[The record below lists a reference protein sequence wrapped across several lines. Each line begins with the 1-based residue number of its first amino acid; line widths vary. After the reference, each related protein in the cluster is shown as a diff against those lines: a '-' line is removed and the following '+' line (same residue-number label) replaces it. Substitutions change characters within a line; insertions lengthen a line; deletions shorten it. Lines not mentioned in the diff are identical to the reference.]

1 MSHPTRAWLLRDG
14 PDLGVWLGKASPPAC
29 SLPPARMRMRPL
41 SHTKD
46 MNETLMRWYRRY
58 PATLWGA
65 AVVAAL
71 LLVWWLASM
80 ARGPAAPMSLGGGFQ
95 IVGFYQNTSP
105 GSARPGSRASFE
117 SHARAITTV
126 TPRWF
131 SMTSTGTVRN
141 IGYNASVAS
150 FALTHHVLLVPLV
163 TNIGSGMLTASA
175 ARTRGVAALAALV
188 KRDHL
193 SGVNID
199 FELLPASAR
208 TGLTDFVALLRHD
221 LGPRPVIAVSVFPL
235 VGVATSISGAY
246 DYPGLATHANYLV
259 VMAYDHHYSGG
270 PPGPVAPYSWV
281 VANVDA
287 ALKQIP
293 GSKIVL
299 AVGMYGYNWVG
310 TSAHTVSDVQAE
322 ALAKSLS
329 IQPTYNAAESQN
341 TFHYTAAG
349 ATHVVWYMGDRSAKA
364 RLVLARSRHL
374 AGIALWRLGDEDP
387 RFWSSLGLP

>member
-1 MSHPTRAWLLRDG
+1 
-14 PDLGVWLGKASPPAC
+14 
-29 SLPPARMRMRPL
+29 
-41 SHTKD
+41 
-46 MNETLMRWYRRY
+46 MNETVTRWHRRH
-58 PATLWGA
+58 PAVLWGI
-65 AVVAAL
+65 AVGAAL
-71 LLVWWLASM
+71 LLVWGLVRVT
-80 ARGPAAPMSLGGGFQ
+80 RGPAAPMALGGRFQ

-105 GSARPGSRASFE
+105 GSPRPGSRASFE
-117 SHARAITTV
+117 SHVRAITTV

-131 SMTSTGTVRN
+131 SMTSTGTVN
-141 IGYNASVAS
+141 DVGYDASVAS

-163 TNIGSGMLTASA
+163 TNVGSGMLTTPAV
-175 ARTRGVAALAALV
+175 RTRGAAALAALV

-208 TGLTDFVALLRHD
+208 AGLTDFVALLRHD

-235 VGVATSISGAY
+235 VGVAPSISGAY
-246 DYPGLATHANYLV
+246 DYVGLAAHASYLG

-287 ALKQIP
+287 ALKEVP

-299 AVGMYGYNWVG
+299 AIGMYGYNWVG
-310 TSAHTVSDVQAE
+310 TSASTVSDVQAE
-322 ALAKSLS
+322 ALAKA
-329 IQPTYNAAESQN
+329 QGVRPVYNAAESQN
-341 TFHYTAAG
+341 TFQYSAAG
-349 ATHVVWYMGDRSAKA
+349 TTHVVWYMGDRSAKA
-364 RLVLARSRHL
+364 RLALARSKHL

-387 RFWSSLGLP
+387 RFWSGLGLP